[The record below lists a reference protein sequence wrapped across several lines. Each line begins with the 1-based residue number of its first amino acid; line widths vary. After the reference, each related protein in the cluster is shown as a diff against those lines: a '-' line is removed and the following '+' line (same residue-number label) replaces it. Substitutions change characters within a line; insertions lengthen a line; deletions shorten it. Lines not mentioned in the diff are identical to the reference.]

1 MKRTAAYLASFMAL
15 TMGIPAAVADKGANS
30 LRWSSIASINAI
42 DPYYNAHRE
51 AMIINGQLVWD
62 TLIYRDPGTGEFKP
76 LLAKSW
82 KWVDDVTLQVDL
94 RDDIKFHDGKP
105 MTADD
110 VVYTINYITNP
121 ENKVNVQSNVNWMKN
136 AEKTGSHSV
145 KINLKAA
152 FPPALEYLASLIAIL
167 PVDFFGP
174 GGVAGGNGRLVGTG
188 PYRLVKFTPGNSIEV
203 ELTGQYFKDSPKGQ
217 PTIKSIVYRIIPDQ
231 STQMAELLSGGLDW
245 IWYVPP
251 DQIAKLKAVK
261 NVTVAP
267 AETMRISY
275 LAYNTREM
283 ATPNPL
289 RDVRVRQ
296 AIGHAVDRAK
306 LVEHVIGAGSS
317 VVKAPCFRTQFGCK
331 QDVEQVEYDPA
342 KAKKLL
348 AEAGF
353 PAGMKLELVAYRSR
367 EWTEA
372 IAGYLDA
379 VGIKTNVTFLQY
391 AAARE
396 RVVNNTAHI
405 FLGDWGSYSINDISA
420 ILNNF
425 FTLGPDDMAK
435 DQKVSEWLKA
445 GGAIVDSVVR
455 LKNYDQAV
463 SRIASE
469 KYWFPL
475 WVHPVAYAHAQDLEF
490 KGFADEN
497 PRFFLSR
504 WK

>member
-1 MKRTAAYLASFMAL
+1 MKHTAAYLMSAL
-15 TMGIPAAVADKGANS
+15 AVAVGSSSAFADKANNS
-30 LRWSSIASINAI
+30 LRWASIQSISAV

-62 TLIYRDPGTGEFKP
+62 TLIYRDPNTGEFKP
-76 LLAKSW
+76 LLAKNW
-82 KWVDDVTLQVDL
+82 KWLDDVTLQLEL

-121 ENKVNVQSNVNWMKN
+121 ENKINVPSNVNWMKN
-136 AEKTGSHSV
+136 AEKTGPYSV

-152 FPPALEYLASLIAIL
+152 FPPALEYLSSLIAIL

-188 PYRLVKFTPGNSIEV
+188 PYKLVKFVPGTSIEV
-203 ELTGQYFKDSPKGQ
+203 ELTGQYFKESPKGQ
-217 PTIKSIVYRIIPDQ
+217 PTIKTIIYKIIPDQ
-231 STQMAELLSGGLDW
+231 STQLAELLSGGLDW

-251 DQIAKLKAVK
+251 DQAAKLTSVK
-261 NVTVAP
+261 QVQVAP

-275 LAYNTREM
+275 LAFNTREM
-283 ATPNPL
+283 ASGNPL
-289 RDVRVRQ
+289 RDPRVRQ
-296 AIGHAVDRAK
+296 AIGHAIDRK
-306 LVEHVIGAGSS
+306 KIVEHIIGAGSS

-331 QDVEQVEYDPA
+331 QDVEQVDYDPA
-342 KAKKLL
+342 KAKQLL
-348 AEAGF
+348 ADAGY
-353 PAGMKLELVAYRSR
+353 PNGIKIDLVAYRSR

-379 VGIKTNVTFLQY
+379 AGIKTNLVFLQY

-425 FTLGPDDMAK
+425 FTLGPDDMAQDK
-435 DQKVSEWLKA
+435 EVSDWLKA
-445 GGAIVDSVVR
+445 GSATVDSNVR

-463 SRIASE
+463 ARIAAQ

-475 WVHPVAYAHAQDLEF
+475 WVHPVAYAYSKDLNF
-490 KGFADEN
+490 KPYADEN
-497 PRFFLSR
+497 PRFFQTN